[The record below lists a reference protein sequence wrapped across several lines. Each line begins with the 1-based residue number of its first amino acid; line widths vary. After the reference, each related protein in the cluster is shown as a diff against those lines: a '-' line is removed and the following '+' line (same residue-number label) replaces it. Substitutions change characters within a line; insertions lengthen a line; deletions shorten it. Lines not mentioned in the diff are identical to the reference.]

1 MKKNEL
7 LSALRSLQ
15 NNKNRT
21 ALAVTVGVMAMLLLL
36 LSELLPSGNTQ
47 KTAAST
53 VRTAAVSQYQT
64 QLEQQLEELISQ
76 LQGAGRTT
84 VMVTLTTGEET
95 IYAVDTQTGDLQQQ
109 ETHVLLQDGSAL
121 AETTYLPQ
129 VCGVAV
135 LCEGG
140 GDVRV
145 AARITELLHSLLDLP
160 ANRICV
166 EQRKC
171 FDRAPKLFTQKQ
183 RRKRF
188 MRALSRNTRRVTA
201 LTLAAALVIAVY
213 LNWQYARA
221 DITPQT
227 EDDTLM
233 VSAEPVEAEAETA
246 ITDALPTEAEA
257 ASGVNKNYGEAQLVS
272 VANDSGT
279 RFFEQARLKREK
291 AHDEAMDTLQ
301 KSLKSSSL
309 TAEEKKEYTAQMAA
323 GLEDLNVENEI
334 ETLVRAKGFADCLC
348 FLQAGRADLTVMT
361 AGEPLTAAQ
370 VAQIRDVVMN
380 KSSVTAQ
387 NITVVEVK

>member
-1 MKKNEL
+1 MEQSLSRRLEAMDRRLNGL
-7 LSALRSLQ
+7 LRKAALVAVTLAAM
-15 NNKNRT
+15 
-21 ALAVTVGVMAMLLLL
+21 ALALMLLPYCWPFVLAFAFSRMLEPFVRMAAKGRIRLGRKAAAALGVLL
-36 LSELLPSGNTQ
+36 LF
-47 KTAAST
+47 
-53 VRTAAVSQYQT
+53 
-64 QLEQQLEELISQ
+64 
-76 LQGAGRTT
+76 
-84 VMVTLTTGEET
+84 
-95 IYAVDTQTGDLQQQ
+95 
-109 ETHVLLQDGSAL
+109 
-121 AETTYLPQ
+121 
-129 VCGVAV
+129 GVA
-135 LCEGG
+135 G
-140 GDVRV
+140 
-145 AARITELLHSLLDLP
+145 A
-160 ANRICV
+160 
-166 EQRKC
+166 
-171 FDRAPKLFTQKQ
+171 
-183 RRKRF
+183 
-188 MRALSRNTRRVTA
+188 
-201 LTLAAALVIAVY
+201 LAAALVIAVY

>member
-1 MKKNEL
+1 
-7 LSALRSLQ
+7 
-15 NNKNRT
+15 
-21 ALAVTVGVMAMLLLL
+21 
-36 LSELLPSGNTQ
+36 
-47 KTAAST
+47 
-53 VRTAAVSQYQT
+53 
-64 QLEQQLEELISQ
+64 
-76 LQGAGRTT
+76 
-84 VMVTLTTGEET
+84 
-95 IYAVDTQTGDLQQQ
+95 
-109 ETHVLLQDGSAL
+109 
-121 AETTYLPQ
+121 
-129 VCGVAV
+129 
-135 LCEGG
+135 
-140 GDVRV
+140 
-145 AARITELLHSLLDLP
+145 
-160 ANRICV
+160 
-166 EQRKC
+166 
-171 FDRAPKLFTQKQ
+171 
-183 RRKRF
+183 

-334 ETLVRAKGFADCLC
+334 ETLVRAKGFADCL
-348 FLQAGRADLTVMT
+348 LQAGRADLTVMT

-380 KSSVTAQ
+380 KSSVAAQ

>member
-1 MKKNEL
+1 
-7 LSALRSLQ
+7 
-15 NNKNRT
+15 
-21 ALAVTVGVMAMLLLL
+21 
-36 LSELLPSGNTQ
+36 
-47 KTAAST
+47 
-53 VRTAAVSQYQT
+53 
-64 QLEQQLEELISQ
+64 
-76 LQGAGRTT
+76 
-84 VMVTLTTGEET
+84 
-95 IYAVDTQTGDLQQQ
+95 
-109 ETHVLLQDGSAL
+109 
-121 AETTYLPQ
+121 
-129 VCGVAV
+129 
-135 LCEGG
+135 
-140 GDVRV
+140 
-145 AARITELLHSLLDLP
+145 
-160 ANRICV
+160 
-166 EQRKC
+166 
-171 FDRAPKLFTQKQ
+171 
-183 RRKRF
+183 

-227 EDDTLM
+227 EDAALM
-233 VSAEPVEAEAETA
+233 VSADAQAETT

-257 ASGVNKNYGEAQLVS
+257 ASGASKNYGEAQLVS

-323 GLEDLNVENEI
+323 GLEDLNAENEI

-370 VAQIRDVVMN
+370 VAQIRDVVLN

>member
-1 MKKNEL
+1 
-7 LSALRSLQ
+7 
-15 NNKNRT
+15 
-21 ALAVTVGVMAMLLLL
+21 
-36 LSELLPSGNTQ
+36 
-47 KTAAST
+47 
-53 VRTAAVSQYQT
+53 
-64 QLEQQLEELISQ
+64 
-76 LQGAGRTT
+76 
-84 VMVTLTTGEET
+84 
-95 IYAVDTQTGDLQQQ
+95 
-109 ETHVLLQDGSAL
+109 
-121 AETTYLPQ
+121 
-129 VCGVAV
+129 
-135 LCEGG
+135 
-140 GDVRV
+140 
-145 AARITELLHSLLDLP
+145 
-160 ANRICV
+160 
-166 EQRKC
+166 
-171 FDRAPKLFTQKQ
+171 
-183 RRKRF
+183 

-257 ASGVNKNYGEAQLVS
+257 ASGVNKNY
-272 VANDSGT
+272 
-279 RFFEQARLKREK
+279 
-291 AHDEAMDTLQ
+291 DEAMDTLQ

-323 GLEDLNVENEI
+323 GLEDLNAENEI

>member
-1 MKKNEL
+1 
-7 LSALRSLQ
+7 
-15 NNKNRT
+15 
-21 ALAVTVGVMAMLLLL
+21 
-36 LSELLPSGNTQ
+36 
-47 KTAAST
+47 
-53 VRTAAVSQYQT
+53 
-64 QLEQQLEELISQ
+64 
-76 LQGAGRTT
+76 
-84 VMVTLTTGEET
+84 
-95 IYAVDTQTGDLQQQ
+95 
-109 ETHVLLQDGSAL
+109 
-121 AETTYLPQ
+121 
-129 VCGVAV
+129 
-135 LCEGG
+135 
-140 GDVRV
+140 
-145 AARITELLHSLLDLP
+145 
-160 ANRICV
+160 
-166 EQRKC
+166 
-171 FDRAPKLFTQKQ
+171 
-183 RRKRF
+183 

-233 VSAEPVEAEAETA
+233 VSAEPVEAEAETT

-257 ASGVNKNYGEAQLVS
+257 ASV
-272 VANDSGT
+272 
-279 RFFEQARLKREK
+279 
-291 AHDEAMDTLQ
+291 
-301 KSLKSSSL
+301 

-323 GLEDLNVENEI
+323 GLEDLNAETEI

>member
-1 MKKNEL
+1 
-7 LSALRSLQ
+7 
-15 NNKNRT
+15 
-21 ALAVTVGVMAMLLLL
+21 
-36 LSELLPSGNTQ
+36 
-47 KTAAST
+47 
-53 VRTAAVSQYQT
+53 
-64 QLEQQLEELISQ
+64 
-76 LQGAGRTT
+76 
-84 VMVTLTTGEET
+84 
-95 IYAVDTQTGDLQQQ
+95 
-109 ETHVLLQDGSAL
+109 
-121 AETTYLPQ
+121 
-129 VCGVAV
+129 
-135 LCEGG
+135 
-140 GDVRV
+140 
-145 AARITELLHSLLDLP
+145 
-160 ANRICV
+160 
-166 EQRKC
+166 
-171 FDRAPKLFTQKQ
+171 
-183 RRKRF
+183 

-257 ASGVNKNYGEAQLVS
+257 NKNYGEAQLVS

-309 TAEEKKEYTAQMAA
+309 TAEEKKAYTAQMAA
-323 GLEDLNVENEI
+323 GLEDLNAENEI